1 MHHLPTDCGDRTSQ
15 DHAMTERRNVT
26 ASEADSSPA
35 TAIRLRI
42 DRASQLISLA
52 GMGVVLLLGAVV

>member
-1 MHHLPTDCGDRTSQ
+1 
-15 DHAMTERRNVT
+15 MTERRNVT